1 MLPMICINACSR
13 PANSL
18 AGLGH
23 SAQMMPICCGAHS
36 LSRIRQIS
44 ALMSQRIPL
53 KALRGGEGLCSC
65 ARPGGVHGRRM
76 RTCHLQDLL
85 ASLRPQALRVGPC
98 RLRADGLMVRCLDT
112 VLLGHRAL
120 LPTKAPNLCIASRPV
135 LGCEALRV
143 V

>member
-36 LSRIRQIS
+36 LSCIRQIS

-53 KALRGGEGLCSC
+53 TALRGGEGLCSC

-120 LPTKAPNLCIASRPV
+120 LPTKAPNLGIASRPV

-143 V
+143 M